1 MVANHLRDVTAS
13 HMPKAFLLQGKT
25 VSQEDDKLSRFLE
38 VLGVDWQAIS
48 IDALVDHPGD
58 NELTRCEERLCVL
71 GAARVVSD
79 LLDGTTHSSEELPSW
94 MTKAESIYV
103 YGFLEDNA
111 SQTLLRTITDDPNS
125 KIRNFYAERTCVSI
139 SADDPEVCGPMSG
152 LQFYVASPGTQSAFD
167 FPVDSPSLHSLVSSD
182 QGALFVAVHS
192 RGAHFFL
199 NSSPSV
205 VDVLAP
211 CASYFDVKEHFF
223 ETVPIL
229 MWLRWAC
236 RLHAPMEI
244 SACLIVDDP
253 PLKPRY
259 GFLNYRELLAAMHEH
274 NFATTVAFIP
284 WNWNRTDSRTVE
296 LFREH
301 PDKLSLCVHG
311 CDHTASEFAEQS
323 TPVLNK
329 RIKVASHRMQRFT
342 QRTLLPFDATMVFPQ
357 GAFSSS
363 AVRAL
368 KINGFTGAVNTP
380 VSPLHKAENKT
391 TLGDL
396 LRLAIMKYADFPL
409 FTRRYAFHGVEN
421 FAFDG
426 LLGKPCLIAS
436 HHGDFANDSRVL
448 LELIARLNSLR
459 WKLRWRPLGEVIRQA
474 CIQRRNR
481 GGDTQVEMYGSVLDY
496 QNSRDSAERATFV
509 KLESDADKVNLV
521 TVNGEPVDY
530 VHKNGYLRF
539 EATVPP
545 NDRVEVRI
553 VYSDDMNLASS
564 AGSWKYQAT
573 AIARR
578 YLSEFRDNY
587 LSRNAHLQQRALK
600 VKQALGL

>member
-1 MVANHLRDVTAS
+1 MVANHLRDDVTPS
-13 HMPKAFLLQGKT
+13 RMPKVFLLRGKT
-25 VSQEDDKLSRFLE
+25 VSQEDDKLSRFLD
-38 VLGVDWQAIS
+38 VLGLAWQAVS
-48 IDALVDHPGD
+48 VDALRAHPEGK
-58 NELTRCEERLCVL
+58 ELVHSEERFCVL
-71 GAARVVSD
+71 AAARVLAD
-79 LLDGTTHSSEELPSW
+79 MCDGIVRHGLPPW
-94 MTKAESIYV
+94 MTKAESIYA
-103 YGFLEDNA
+103 YGFLEDNP
-111 SQTLLRTITDDPNS
+111 SQTLLRTITDDANAR
-125 KIRNFYAERTCVSI
+125 IQNFHTEQTCVSI

-152 LQFYVASPGTQSAFD
+152 LQFYVASSGTQSAFD
-167 FPVDSPSLHSLVSSD
+167 FSGSTSSHHSLVSSEK
-182 QGALFVAVHS
+182 GPIFIAVRS

-199 NSSPSV
+199 NSSSSV
-205 VDVLAP
+205 MDVHAP
-211 CASYFDVKEHFF
+211 CTSSFDVKEQFF

-236 RLHAPMEI
+236 GLRAPVEI

-259 GFLNYRELLAAMHEH
+259 GFLNYSDLLAAMYEH
-274 NFATTVAFIP
+274 NFSTTVAFIP

-301 PDKLSLCVHG
+301 PEKLSLCVHG

-329 RIKVASHRMQRFT
+329 RINVANHRMQRFT
-342 QRTLLPFDATMVFPQ
+342 QRTCLPYDNTMVFPQ

-368 KINGFTGAVNTP
+368 KINGFTAAVNTP
-380 VSPLHKAENKT
+380 VSPVHKAENKT

-396 LRLAIMKYADFPL
+396 LRLAITKYADFPL

-436 HHGDFANDSRVL
+436 HHDDFADDSRIL
-448 LELIARLNSLR
+448 LQLIAKLNSLH
-459 WKLRWRPLGEVIRQA
+459 WKLRWRPLGETIRQA
-474 CIQRRNR
+474 CIQRRSKD
-481 GGDTQVEMYGSVLDY
+481 GHTQVEMYGSILDY
-496 QNSRDSAERATFV
+496 QNSRETAERVTFA
-509 KLESDADKVNLV
+509 KRETDADRVNV
-521 TVNGEPVDY
+521 ITANGQPLDY
-530 VHKNGYLRF
+530 IHKGGHLHF
-539 EATVPP
+539 ETTVPP
-545 NDRVEVRI
+545 GERVQLRV
-553 VYSDDMNLASS
+553 VYSDDKDLAPS
-564 AGSWKYQAT
+564 AGNWKYRAT

-587 LSRNAHLQQRALK
+587 LSRNTHVQQRALK

>member
-1 MVANHLRDVTAS
+1 
-13 HMPKAFLLQGKT
+13 MPKAFLLRGKS
-25 VSQEDDKLSRFLE
+25 VSQEDDKLARLLD
-38 VLGVDWQAIS
+38 VLGLAWQAIS
-48 IDALVDHPGD
+48 IDALGEHPGD
-58 NELTRCEERLCVL
+58 NELIRCEERVCVL
-71 GAARVVSD
+71 GAATVVAD
-79 LLDGTTHSSEELPSW
+79 LLDGIAHASEGLPSW

-103 YGFLEDNA
+103 YGFLDNA
-111 SQTLLRTITDDPNS
+111 SQTLLRTITDDPNA
-125 KIRNFYAERTCVSI
+125 KVRNFYAERTCVSI
-139 SADDPEVCGPMSG
+139 SADDPEVCGPMSS
-152 LQFYVASPGTQSAFD
+152 LQFCVTSPGTQSAFD
-167 FPVDSPSLHSLVSSD
+167 FSSRIPSFHSLVSSD
-182 QGALFVAVHS
+182 QGAIFVDFHF

-199 NSSPSV
+199 NLSPSV

-211 CASYFDVKEHFF
+211 CESYFDVKEHFF
-223 ETVPIL
+223 ETVPIV
-229 MWLRWAC
+229 MWLRWAY
-236 RLHAPMEI
+236 RFRAPVEI

-259 GFLNYRELLAAMHEH
+259 GFLNYRDLLAAMYEH

-301 PDKLSLCVHG
+301 VDKLSLCVHG

-323 TPVLNK
+323 TPLLNK
-329 RIKVASHRMQRFT
+329 RINVANHRMQRFT
-342 QRTLLPFDATMVFPQ
+342 QKTLLPYDDVMIFPQ

-368 KINGFTGAVNTP
+368 KINGFTAAVNTP
-380 VSPLHKAENKT
+380 VSPVHKAENKT

-436 HHGDFANDSRVL
+436 HHDDFASDSRVL
-448 LELIARLNSLR
+448 LQFIAQLNSLH
-459 WKLRWRPLGEVIRQA
+459 WKLRWRPLGKTIRQA
-474 CIQRRNR
+474 CVQRRNKD
-481 GGDTQVEMYGSVLDY
+481 GATQVEMYGSILDY
-496 QNSRDSAERATFV
+496 QNSGKTAERTTFV
-509 KLESDADKVNLV
+509 KRETDADKVNV
-521 TVNGEPVDY
+521 ITVNGQPLDY
-530 VHKNGYLRF
+530 IHKDGYLHF
-539 EATVPP
+539 ETTVPP
-545 NDRVEVRI
+545 GECVELRI
-553 VYSDDMNLASS
+553 VYSDDKNLASS

-573 AIARR
+573 AVARR
-578 YLSEFRDNY
+578 YLCEFRDNY
-587 LSRNAHLQQRALK
+587 LSRNTHLQQGALK